1 MNGNTNTKDDSQ
13 LGSEV
18 SQARI
23 PVKISSDR
31 LTATVCLPQ
40 MTGSESM
47 PITSEE
53 ILQELQRAG
62 VTYGLKDDVIAK
74 LPQEGPFDEI
84 VIVAEGDPP
93 VAGRDAQITC
103 MFDVA
108 PDHSPKAD
116 KSGRIDYHEVN
127 FIQGVK
133 KGSVLMKR
141 TLPTSG
147 EPGRGVDGNE
157 LSAQAGKDR
166 LLQKGTNTVISEDGL
181 ELIADVSGAIVFTRG
196 NQVSV
201 RDIVTVAE
209 NVDFSTGNIHSP
221 GSIRVNG
228 DVRAGFK
235 VHADGDVEIHGA
247 VEDAEVI
254 SSGNILIKSGFTGR
268 GEGLVKAEGNVTV
281 QHVEGQHIIA
291 GHDIKIGGDAL
302 NARLEAGS
310 KVFTTAPE
318 GRICGGVVIAEEEIK
333 AANLGND
340 AWTLTTLK
348 VAGDEN
354 LRQELQEVEDEIE
367 RLGED
372 EKRVKKA
379 IYGLVRLE
387 LNGSLPDEQKAA
399 LDKLRQFSKEL
410 PTNLK
415 GLEDIKAKLTAEI
428 ESLLDARIIAT
439 KTLYPGVKAQF
450 GIVYHDVKEERGPTS
465 MCCYSGRVVMD
476 PYQEEAQ

>member
-1 MNGNTNTKDDSQ
+1 MSGKTDIKDDSRRS
-13 LGSEV
+13 SEV
-18 SQARI
+18 SQARL

-31 LTATVCLPQ
+31 LTATICLPQ
-40 MTGSESM
+40 MTGSEAV
-47 PITSEE
+47 PVTSEE
-53 ILQELQRAG
+53 ILRELQRAG
-62 VTYGLKDDVIAK
+62 VTYGLKEDVIAK
-74 LPQEGPFDEI
+74 LPHDGPFDEI
-84 VIVAEGDPP
+84 VIVAEGDAPI
-93 VAGRDAQITC
+93 AGRDAQITC

-108 PDHSPKAD
+108 PDHSPRAD
-116 KSGRIDYHEVN
+116 KNGRIDYHEVN

-133 KGSVLMKR
+133 RGSVLMKR
-141 TLPTSG
+141 TPPTSG
-147 EPGRGVDGNE
+147 ESGKGVDGSE
-157 LSAQAGKDR
+157 LYAQAGKDR

-181 ELIADVSGAIVFTRG
+181 ELIADASGAIVFTRG

-201 RDIVTVAE
+201 RDVVTVAE

-221 GSIRVNG
+221 GSIRING

-235 VHADGDVEIHGA
+235 VHADGDIDIHGA

-268 GEGLVKAEGNVTV
+268 GEGLVKADGNVTV
-281 QHVEGQHIIA
+281 QYVEGQHIVA

-310 KVFTTAPE
+310 KIFTTSPD

-340 AWTLTTLK
+340 VWTLTTLK

-354 LRQELQEVEDEIE
+354 LRRELQEVEDEIE

-372 EKRVKKA
+372 EKRVNEA

-387 LNGSLPDEQKAA
+387 LNGALTEQQKVA
-399 LDKLRQFSKEL
+399 LDKLRQFKKEL
-410 PTNLK
+410 PANLK
-415 GLEDIKAKLTAEI
+415 GLEDIKAKLLAEI
-428 ESLLDARIIAT
+428 ESLLDARIVAT

-450 GIVYHDVKEERGPTS
+450 GIVYHDVKEQRGPTS
-465 MCCYSGRVVMD
+465 LCCYSGRVVMD